1 MAKKEEE
8 GERGDGIRSP
18 EVSVRSLL
26 SRGKWEGK
34 KKKKRKTT
42 FPFSWEIPGRRRGNF
57 QQRETAKSVNDLCA
71 LLWEIQFFDRCAL
84 SVHIRTVSEFLA
96 DGVGMDLKGRLLLLR
111 PLHLA
116 AEIGCIITRGP
127 CGP

>member
-1 MAKKEEE
+1 MAKKEEEE

-34 KKKKRKTT
+34 KKKTT
-42 FPFSWEIPGRRRGNF
+42 FSWEIPERRRGNF

-84 SVHIRTVSEFLA
+84 SVHIRTISEFFA
-96 DGVGMDLKGRLLLLR
+96 DGVGMDLKGLLLLLR
-111 PLHLA
+111 LLHLA